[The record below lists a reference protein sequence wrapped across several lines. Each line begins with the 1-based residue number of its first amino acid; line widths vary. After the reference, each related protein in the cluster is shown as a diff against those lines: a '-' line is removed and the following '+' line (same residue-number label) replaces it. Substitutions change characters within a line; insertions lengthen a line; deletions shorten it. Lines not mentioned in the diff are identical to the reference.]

1 MSQAATK
8 EDLKV
13 LGTDLRGEI
22 KTLGSNL
29 RDEIRENTRDI
40 ISHFNQSQGKQNEEL
55 KKMGVQLAIIGEDV
69 SELKDDM
76 SKVKLAVV
84 DIMATD
90 RHMHNLVT
98 ALKGQGLKL
107 NDAEI
112 FRS

>member
-40 ISHFNQSQGKQNEEL
+40 ISHFNGSQGQQNEWMKEQFL
-55 KKMGVQLAIIGEDV
+55 VVNTKLDAIMSGEV
-69 SELKDDM
+69 
-76 SKVKLAVV
+76 
-84 DIMATD
+84 
-90 RHMHNLVT
+90 LVT
-98 ALKGQGLKL
+98 RKQLDRLVRALKTQGIKL
-107 NDAEI
+107 DEAEI